1 MGGRGVHWWFLAG
14 ERLKQQ
20 DRDRAEPG
28 SGWDLR
34 AVDLIH
40 DGDPHMNRRRSR
52 PDGQSLVEF
61 ALVLPILLLI
71 FMGILD
77 FGRAVFAYN
86 SLSNAAR
93 EGARVAIV
101 DQTLDVD
108 GVPKGATEAAG
119 QAIGLGLDPSD
130 PSDVQVSYLLPD
142 LSGACTTR
150 ALGCVAEVTVNY
162 EYTAITPIIGSFIGP
177 IALSATTQL
186 PIEFTKP

>member
-1 MGGRGVHWWFLAG
+1 
-14 ERLKQQ
+14 
-20 DRDRAEPG
+20 
-28 SGWDLR
+28 
-34 AVDLIH
+34 
-40 DGDPHMNRRRSR
+40 MNARRSR
-52 PDGQSLVEF
+52 ADGQSLVEF
-61 ALVLPILLLI
+61 ALVLPILLLM

-101 DQTLDVD
+101 DQTVEG
-108 GVPKGATEAAG
+108 GVPKGATEAAN

-142 LSGACTTR
+142 LSGACATR

-177 IALSATTQL
+177 IDLSATTQL